1 MSIDLPFMHPVHSA
15 SLLSIKADL
24 PDSSILSYIESLDLQ
39 RHLMTFIPILRS
51 PEHSARSSTTQQ
63 HEWHMLIKSG
73 SSVLA
78 SQCQDGSLLTIDA
91 RANIQHWEI
100 VPSNLQISLDAWSQQ
115 VNRSGEHS
123 LDIEYLKDGKTDLSE
138 PKHGKVDPD
147 NKPHVGG
154 NQWAGGSGG
163 RDTAGLGGIGGP
175 YRLDAG
181 HQVYQVPDDAKAA
194 VPDHVRKAA
203 RELGQKVFRER
214 LKEIEMSEYEH
225 DTYEKYLNKIASE
238 IKLLRAIIESLEAKS
253 HDRQWVVSS

>member
-1 MSIDLPFMHPVHSA
+1 
-15 SLLSIKADL
+15 
-24 PDSSILSYIESLDLQ
+24 
-39 RHLMTFIPILRS
+39 
-51 PEHSARSSTTQQ
+51 
-63 HEWHMLIKSG
+63 MLIKSG

-138 PKHGKVDPD
+138 PKHGKVDPE

-181 HQVYQVPDDAKAA
+181 HQVYQVPDDVKAA

-203 RELGQKVFRER
+203 RELGQKVFKER

-225 DTYEKYLNKIASE
+225 DTYEKYMNKIASE

-253 HDRQWVVSS
+253 HDRQWVVSSQWCISVCMFLFSCSAIVPPAIGMSENWSRELSARNRSTSIVLMFHRNRAVLRPRRNGFVSS